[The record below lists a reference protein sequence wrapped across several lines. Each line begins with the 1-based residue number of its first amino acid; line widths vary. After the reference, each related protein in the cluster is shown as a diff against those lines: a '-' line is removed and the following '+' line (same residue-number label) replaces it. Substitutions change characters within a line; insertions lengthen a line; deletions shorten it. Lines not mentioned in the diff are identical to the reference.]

1 MSMHTT
7 NSPEFQFSSD
17 STSRTGSEPASL
29 TLLREQWL
37 QALFHTAGASL
48 HMDVGKDGVTL
59 SVTIPLESEA
69 ASRNVALPQER
80 SPPRSKNVN
89 RNDAGAGRDVWLPLK
104 IPSALRRRFRAAAWR
119 RQIRSSDLLQMF
131 MEEFTESGR
140 MPSGKGVVQ
149 RGYGVRRTP

>member
-1 MSMHTT
+1 MSMYKA

-17 STSRTGSEPASL
+17 STPRTGTEPASL
-29 TLLREQWL
+29 TLLREQWM
-37 QALFHTAGASL
+37 QALLLTAGARL
-48 HMDVGKDGVTL
+48 HMDVGRDEVTL
-59 SVTIPLESEA
+59 SVTLPLTSA
-69 ASRNVALPQER
+69 AS
-80 SPPRSKNVN
+80 PPSAAPPHEPSASRSKNVN